1 MDTIKKNDFIEIDY
15 TGKADG
21 KIFDTT
27 KPGESKEISME
38 KLEARPFII
47 SVGNDMVLKG
57 FEEALEGKEV
67 GKEYAIH
74 LMPEKAFGKR
84 NSSLVRTYSLT
95 SFRKNN
101 LNPVPGMTLQL
112 DNALAKVLTV
122 NGGRVTIDFN
132 NPLAGKEIDYQF
144 KITRKI
150 TDDKEKINALQDY
163 FFRQRF
169 EFEIKDKKI
178 ILKEKMVK
186 VFLDILGEKFKTMTG
201 LEWTVEEKAEDK
213 KEKDIKDIKKTNP
226 QEDTSKQPL
235 GVLDKEKSKTDTPKK

>member
-15 TGKADG
+15 TGKTGG

-27 KPGESKEISME
+27 KSAEAKEISME
-38 KLEARPFII
+38 KIETKPFII
-47 SVGNDMVLKG
+47 SVGNDMLLKG

-67 GKEYAIH
+67 GKEYTIH
-74 LMPEKAFGKR
+74 LTPEKAFGKR
-84 NSSLVRTYSLT
+84 NPSLVRTYSLT

-101 LNPVPGMTLQL
+101 LNPMPGMMLQL

-132 NPLAGKEIDYQF
+132 NPLAGKEIDYEF
-144 KITRKI
+144 KILKKI
-150 TDDKEKINALQDY
+150 ADDKEKVNALQDY

-186 VFLDILGEKFKTMTG
+186 VFLDILGEKFKAMTG
-201 LEWTVEEKAEDK
+201 FEWTVEEKKERKEEKEEK
-213 KEKDIKDIKKTNP
+213 KEYSPNNRK
-226 QEDTSKQPL
+226 
-235 GVLDKEKSKTDTPKK
+235 